1 MAEKLEMATIV
12 IDPGHGGSKEIGDSS
27 ANNATSVSGVKE
39 KDFTLDLAK
48 RLRYSLLHGS
58 AKAYA
63 ASKGKTVKVVLTR
76 DKDENLGLSDRAQVA
91 ADSDADLFLSIH
103 CNGHPDNPAAKVR
116 GSEAFIDRKYMRP
129 VYKVIAGKSYPQE
142 GPGVPASGVRNV
154 NVAEDA
160 AYASRIVTAFVETLK
175 GFDPGAKYRSNAY
188 TATTNGE
195 TYRPPQGVKMTALGV
210 LRDAKLGT
218 TRNDCRACLL
228 ECEYIDNA
236 TVDQIL
242 NGARAVEVRNA
253 LAAALGKALIDSL

>member
-1 MAEKLEMATIV
+1 MEMATIV

-63 ASKGKTVKVVLTR
+63 ASKGKAVKVVLTR

-175 GFDPGAKYRSNAY
+175 AFDPGAKYRSNAY